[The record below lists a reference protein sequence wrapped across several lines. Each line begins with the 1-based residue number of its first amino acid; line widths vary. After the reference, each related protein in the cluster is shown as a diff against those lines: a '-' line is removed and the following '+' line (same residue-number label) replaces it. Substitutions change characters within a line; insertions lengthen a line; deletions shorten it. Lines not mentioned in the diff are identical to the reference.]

1 MTTTDYYTL
10 FTLDLTTLALLIV
23 PPIRKLFQLIAEG
36 ERDVEAAKQRI
47 AARQSQAA
55 SPPAVVDSERDP
67 QERT

>member
-10 FTLDLTTLALLIV
+10 FTLALVTLALLIV
-23 PPIRKLFQLIAEG
+23 PPIKKLFQLIAEG

-55 SPPAVVDSERDP
+55 SPPAVVDSAPDP